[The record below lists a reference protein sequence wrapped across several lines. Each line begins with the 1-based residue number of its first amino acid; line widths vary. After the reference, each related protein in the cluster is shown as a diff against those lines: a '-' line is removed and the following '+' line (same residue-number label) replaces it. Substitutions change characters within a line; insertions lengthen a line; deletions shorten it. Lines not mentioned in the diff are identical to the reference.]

1 MLSEVDLLLYSALL
15 RPHLEYCVQFWSPL
29 FKRDRELLEQ
39 AQCRATKVMKGVNH
53 LPYEER
59 LRKLVLFSLEKRRLR
74 DDLIN
79 VSKYVKG
86 ECQEDGAR
94 LFSVPSNDNRRG
106 NGSKLKHER
115 FHLHMK
121 INFFMVR
128 VTEQWKRLAR
138 AVVEFPSLK
147 IFKTCLDAFLCDLI

>member
-74 DDLIN
+74 DDIIN
-79 VSKYVKG
+79 VHKYVKSD
-86 ECQEDGAR
+86 CQDDGAD
-94 LFSVPSNDNRRG
+94 LCDIQVYD
-106 NGSKLKHER
+106 K
-115 FHLHMK
+115 
-121 INFFMVR
+121 
-128 VTEQWKRLAR
+128 EQW
-138 AVVEFPSLK
+138 VQ
-147 IFKTCLDAFLCDLI
+147 TGG